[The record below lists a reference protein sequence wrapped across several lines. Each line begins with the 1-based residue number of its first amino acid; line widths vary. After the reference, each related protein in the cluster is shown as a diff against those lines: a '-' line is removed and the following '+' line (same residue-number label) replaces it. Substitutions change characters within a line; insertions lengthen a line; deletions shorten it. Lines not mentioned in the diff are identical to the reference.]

1 VYEMVYLGLE
11 ELMTIYRIVIGE
23 NWQNTKAIASCST
36 LSQAKESAK
45 KYALEGWYFAIYKA
59 DDDNPM
65 GELVGRWTY
74 SHGRVKKFYMPGE
87 KSTKPKNIWK

>member
-1 VYEMVYLGLE
+1 
-11 ELMTIYRIVIGE
+11 MTLYRIVIGE
-23 NWQNTKAIASCST
+23 TWEKTKSLASCTS
-36 LSQAKESAK
+36 LIQAKETAK

-59 DDDNPM
+59 TDENPL

-87 KSTKPKNIWK
+87 RSTKAKSFWH

>member
-1 VYEMVYLGLE
+1 MVYLGLE

-87 KSTKPKNIWK
+87 RSTKPKNIWK

>member
-1 VYEMVYLGLE
+1 MA
-11 ELMTIYRIVIGE
+11 IYRIVIGE
-23 NWQNTKAIASCST
+23 DWRNTKPLSSCST
-36 LSQAKESAK
+36 LIQAKETAK

-65 GELVGRWTY
+65 GDLVGRWTY

-87 KSTKPKNIWK
+87 RKVVKNIWKQGD

>member
-1 VYEMVYLGLE
+1 MVYLGLE

-23 NWQNTKAIASCST
+23 NWQNTKAIASCPT

-59 DDDNPM
+59 TDENPV

-74 SHGRVKKFYMPGE
+74 NHGRVKKFYMPGE
-87 KSTKPKNIWK
+87 RSTKPKNIWK

>member
-1 VYEMVYLGLE
+1 MVYLGLE